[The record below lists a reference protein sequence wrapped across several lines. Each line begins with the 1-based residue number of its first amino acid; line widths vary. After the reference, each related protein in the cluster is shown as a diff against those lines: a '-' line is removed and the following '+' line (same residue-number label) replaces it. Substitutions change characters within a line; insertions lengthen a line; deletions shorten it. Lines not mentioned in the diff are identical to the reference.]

1 MTTMRRTVLHVVT
14 CRGAQLAATWAA
26 LAAANARPN

>member
-1 MTTMRRTVLHVVT
+1 MTRAVVHVVT
-14 CRGAQLAATWAA
+14 CRGAQLSATWAA

>member
-1 MTTMRRTVLHVVT
+1 MTRAVVHVVT
-14 CRGAQLAATWAA
+14 CRGAHLAAAWAA